1 MQHVNDD
8 MDELF
13 RRAGEEYPLDTS
25 GADWSKIAK
34 ELNLPATEKA
44 APESSNKKLL
54 WLLLL
59 LPFSFICT
67 QYFSDESAGETSVSK
82 IEKNTPATEA
92 IATKASASTDT
103 KINQQNS
110 SKKKETTV
118 VNDASVNFDVVYNT
132 NINTNTGLQKTGLTA
147 NTENRKAAAKKNANF
162 TMADASFDRL
172 ASVAEVF
179 SEEITA
185 SQTNRDGI
193 DFIPKSYPSFL
204 NISISADH
212 KNIAEVKSETK
223 KSQQQNK
230 SKKFYIGIMGGLD
243 ATSVK
248 FQKVENA
255 GYDVG
260 LLFGFSLNK
269 KWSIET
275 GAFLDKKFYYSNG
288 EYFNTSKIYMP
299 PNSEISMVDGNCI
312 MWEVPVKLLY
322 NFKDKGNHSWF
333 VSTGVS
339 SYFMTKQDY
348 EYEYY
353 YPMTGQSYNSY
364 KSYNSA
370 SNHILSVAQFS
381 GGYTHKLGKIGEL
394 RIEPYI
400 KMPLKGVGIG
410 SLYLRSA
417 GIQIGVTRKMF

>member
-44 APESSNKKLL
+44 APENSNKKLL

-67 QYFSDESAGETSVSK
+67 QYFSDKSTSETSVSK
-82 IEKNTPATEA
+82 VEKNVPFAEVKTK
-92 IATKASASTDT
+92 KASASVIE
-103 KINQQNS
+103 KLNQQNS
-110 SKKKETTV
+110 SKEKETTV
-118 VNDASVNFDVVYNT
+118 AGDASVNFDVASNT
-132 NINTNTGLQKTGLTA
+132 NINTGLQKNGLTPNA
-147 NTENRKAAAKKNANF
+147 EKRRGADRKNINF
-162 TMADASFDRL
+162 KTADVLLNQSAP
-172 ASVAEVF
+172 AESIF
-179 SEEITA
+179 SDEAVTDER
-185 SQTNRDGI
+185 NYEKI
-193 DFIPKSYPSFL
+193 DFSAKAYPSFL
-204 NISISADH
+204 AVAKSANH
-212 KNIAEVKSETK
+212 KNIADVKSETK
-223 KSQQQNK
+223 RTQQQRN
-230 SKKFYIGIMGGLD
+230 KKFYIGIMGGVD

-248 FQKVENA
+248 FQKVKNA
-255 GYDVG
+255 GYDAG
-260 LLFGFSLNK
+260 LLFGFSSNK

-275 GAFLDKKFYYSNG
+275 GAFLDKKFYYSKG

-299 PNSEISMVDGNCI
+299 PNSEISMVDGDCS
-312 MWEVPVKLLY
+312 MWEVPLKLLY

-339 SYFMTKQDY
+339 SYFMTKQNY
-348 EYEYY
+348 EYDYY
-353 YPMTGQSYNSY
+353 YPLTGQNYNSY

-370 SNHILSVAQFS
+370 SNHIFSIVQFS
-381 GGYTHKLGKIGEL
+381 GGYTHKLGKIGDL

-400 KMPLKGVGIG
+400 KMPLKGVGVG
-410 SLYLRSA
+410 SLYLKSA
-417 GIQIGVTRKMF
+417 GIQIGVTKKMF